1 MGTPRLAAAPCV
13 VPIGGA
19 GLGSIYVGNLAH
31 ETTEADLRAAFSRF
45 GEITSIK
52 MVTDRRGRAKGFA
65 YVEMSDEASTTAAME
80 ALRGTQL
87 HGRTMDT
94 VLEEPRR
101 NRGRRRR

>member
-1 MGTPRLAAAPCV
+1 MVAASRV

-19 GLGSIYVGNLAH
+19 GLGSSIYVGNLAH
-31 ETTEADLRAAFSRF
+31 ETTEADLRAAFSPF

-52 MVTDRRGRAKGFA
+52 MVTDRRGRPKGFA
-65 YVEMSDEASTTAAME
+65 YVELSDEASATAAME

-87 HGRTMDT
+87 NGRTMDT

-101 NRGRRRR
+101 GRPRRRR